1 MLGIDPRRT
10 ASNTLDFLEQVLE
23 EKPLPIQRFQ
33 TDRGRAFFAYKV
45 QQRLMEWAI
54 KFRPIKPRSPH
65 LNGKVE
71 RSQKTDLQ
79 EFWSTVDL
87 KAVDL
92 QQQLDEWQHFY
103 NWHRP
108 HTALNGRSPIDRVC
122 DLPSK
127 TPPSEDAYAAFDPTK
142 ERIWDQNYA
151 MDQKLRELK

>member
-1 MLGIDPRRT
+1 MP
-10 ASNTLDFLEQVLE
+10 F
-23 EKPLPIQRFQ
+23 PIQRIQ
-33 TDRGRAFFAYKV
+33 TDRGREFFAYKV

-87 KAVDL
+87 KAADL

-108 HTALNGRSPIDRVC
+108 HTALNGRSPIDSCLRPAVENAPVRRRLRRVRS
-122 DLPSK
+122 DQGVNPGPELRDG
-127 TPPSEDAYAAFDPTK
+127 SEAA
-142 ERIWDQNYA
+142 RIEIVIIQLTNQDTRYIF
-151 MDQKLRELK
+151 